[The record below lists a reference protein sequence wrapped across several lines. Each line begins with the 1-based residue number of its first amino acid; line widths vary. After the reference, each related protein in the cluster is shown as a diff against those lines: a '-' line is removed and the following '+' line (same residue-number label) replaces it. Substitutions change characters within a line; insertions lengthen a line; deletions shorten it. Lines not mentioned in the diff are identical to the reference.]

1 MIRCDLP
8 LSLITDMMKPHSP
21 AFLFLLCFSWS
32 LNAQTVSSDSPA
44 VIQNYLLRPSDQIQ
58 VQVFQEPELTRQTRI
73 EADGMVHLVLIKPFR
88 VAGLTISQAQQEI
101 ERRYYDEE
109 FLWHP
114 RVSLTVLGYSPR
126 KVSVLGEVT
135 RPGFVP
141 IAPDRQLTLI
151 EAISSSGDFTRAADK
166 SRVQLKRQ
174 DGRGRLQVYTYDVAQ
189 IINNPAVG
197 DIVLQDADII
207 SVPELREKV
216 NVLGSVGRP
225 GFVMIPSEEELS
237 IVEAI
242 SAAGGFSRIGN
253 PKKVQLKSK
262 DAQGNIRTIEVD
274 VNRQIQNS
282 DSRAIMLRDGDIIYV
297 PEIVF

>member
-1 MIRCDLP
+1 
-8 LSLITDMMKPHSP
+8 MMKFPTP
-21 AFLFLLCFSWS
+21 VLLFLLWFSSS
-32 LNAQTVSSDSPA
+32 LNAQTVSSDPPVA
-44 VIQNYLLRPSDQIQ
+44 IQNYLLRPSDHIQ
-58 VQVFQEPELTRQTRI
+58 VQVFLEPELTVQKSV
-73 EADGMVHLVLIKPFR
+73 EADGMVKLQLIQPFR
-88 VAGLTISQAQQEI
+88 IAGLTISQAQQEI

-114 RVSLTVLGYSPR
+114 RVTVSVLSYSR
-126 KVSVLGEVT
+126 RQVSVLGEVT
-135 RPGFVP
+135 RRGFVQ
-141 IAPDRQLTLI
+141 IAPDRKLTLI

-189 IINNPAVG
+189 MINNPAVG

-216 NVLGSVGRP
+216 NVLGAVGRP

-253 PKKVQLKSK
+253 PKKVQLKSR

-274 VNRQIQNS
+274 VNRQIRNS
-282 DSRAIMLRDGDIIYV
+282 DSRSVILGDGDIIYV

>member
-1 MIRCDLP
+1 
-8 LSLITDMMKPHSP
+8 MKPHSHT
-21 AFLFLLCFSWS
+21 LLSLLWFSLS
-32 LNAQTVSSDSPA
+32 LNAQTVSSNSSA
-44 VIQNYLLRPSDQIQ
+44 VIQNYLLRPSDHIQ
-58 VQVFQEPELTRQTRI
+58 VQVFLEPELTVQTRI
-73 EADGMVHLVLIKPFR
+73 EADGIVNLQLIKPFR
-88 VAGLTISQAQQEI
+88 IAGLTISQAQQEI
-101 ERRYYDEE
+101 DRRYYDEE

-114 RVSLTVLGYSPR
+114 RTTVSVLSYSPR

-135 RPGFVP
+135 RPGFVQ

-197 DIVLQDADII
+197 DIPLQDADII
-207 SVPELREKV
+207 SIPELREKV
-216 NVLGSVGRP
+216 NVLGAVGRP

-282 DSRAIMLRDGDIIYV
+282 DSRAIILNDGDIIYV

>member
-1 MIRCDLP
+1 
-8 LSLITDMMKPHSP
+8 MMKPHSHT
-21 AFLFLLCFSWS
+21 LLSLLWFSLS
-32 LNAQTVSSDSPA
+32 LNAQTVSSNSSA
-44 VIQNYLLRPSDQIQ
+44 VIQNYLLRPSDHIQ
-58 VQVFQEPELTRQTRI
+58 VQVFLEPELTVQTRI
-73 EADGMVHLVLIKPFR
+73 EADGIVNLQLIKPFR
-88 VAGLTISQAQQEI
+88 IAGLTISQAQQEI
-101 ERRYYDEE
+101 DRRYYDEE

-114 RVSLTVLGYSPR
+114 RTTVSVLSYSPR

-135 RPGFVP
+135 RPGFVQ

-197 DIVLQDADII
+197 DIPLQDADII
-207 SVPELREKV
+207 SIPELREKV
-216 NVLGSVGRP
+216 NVLGAVGRP

-282 DSRAIMLRDGDIIYV
+282 DSRAIILNDGDIIYV

>member
-1 MIRCDLP
+1 
-8 LSLITDMMKPHSP
+8 MKPHSP

>member
-1 MIRCDLP
+1 L
-8 LSLITDMMKPHSP
+8 
-21 AFLFLLCFSWS
+21 LFLLWFSSS
-32 LNAQTVSSDSPA
+32 LNAQTLSSDPPVA
-44 VIQNYLLRPSDQIQ
+44 IQNYLLRPSDHIQ
-58 VQVFQEPELTRQTRI
+58 VQVFLEPELTVQKSV
-73 EADGMVHLVLIKPFR
+73 EADGMVKLQLIQPFR
-88 VAGLTISQAQQEI
+88 IAGLTISQAQQEI

-114 RVSLTVLGYSPR
+114 RVTVSVLSYSR
-126 KVSVLGEVT
+126 RQVSVLGEVT
-135 RPGFVP
+135 RRGFVQ
-141 IAPDRQLTLI
+141 IAPDRKLTLI

-189 IINNPAVG
+189 MINNPAVG

-216 NVLGSVGRP
+216 NVLGAVGRP
-225 GFVMIPSEEELS
+225 GFVMIPSEEKLS

-242 SAAGGFSRIGN
+242 SAAGGFSRIAN
-253 PKKVQLKSK
+253 PKKVQLKSR

-274 VNRQIQNS
+274 VNRQIRNS
-282 DSRAIMLRDGDIIYV
+282 DSRSVILGDGDIIYV